1 MAKTANLYAR
11 IEPEVKEQAEEILEA
26 LGISTSSA
34 ISMYY
39 NQIILHRGIPFDVKI
54 PVARPLD
61 ASKLTEE
68 QFDAEL
74 QKGLDD
80 IKAGRTKPTKEAFAK
95 IRRDYG
101 PAT

>member
-39 NQIILHRGIPFDVKI
+39 KQIILHRGIPFDVKI
-54 PVARPLD
+54 PAARPLD

-80 IKAGRTKPTKEAFAK
+80 IKAGRTKPAKETFAE

-101 PAT
+101 L